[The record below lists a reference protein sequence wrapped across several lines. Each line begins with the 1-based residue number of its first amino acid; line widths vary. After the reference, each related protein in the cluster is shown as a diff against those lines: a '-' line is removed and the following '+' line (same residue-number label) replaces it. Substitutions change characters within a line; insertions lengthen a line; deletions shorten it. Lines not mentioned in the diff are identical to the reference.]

1 MGGAGDIKTK
11 DCKAAKLITSM
22 SKLER
27 LKRIATESGKLTIAA
42 IDHRGLLKKML
53 HPENPE
59 QTSENEIKTWKQTMV
74 DVLAENV
81 SGLLI
86 DPTYGRDLV
95 DTRQKC
101 GWILSMEQTGYRGGQ
116 QARITELIP
125 NWSVVKAKELGASG
139 VKLLLY
145 YDPNNTMLAKQQH
158 ALAAKVAQ
166 ECQEAKMIFLL
177 EPLSYR
183 RANEPYLVE
192 RMVDELLDLPVDIF
206 KLEYPGDQDKC
217 RRISQKLS
225 VPWVLLSAGAEYN
238 EYRQQLRVAMEAG
251 ASGMAV
257 GRALWQEFGQ
267 YGGEERAKFFRE
279 TVTARVRELTSV
291 VEGK

>member
-1 MGGAGDIKTK
+1 
-11 DCKAAKLITSM
+11 M

-27 LKRIATESGKLTIAA
+27 LKRISTESGKLTIAA

-59 QTSENEIKTWKQTMV
+59 QTSEKEIKDWKRTMV

-95 DTRQKC
+95 DTGQKC
-101 GWILSMEQTGYRGGQ
+101 GWILSLEQTGYRGGQ

-145 YDPNNTMLAKQQH
+145 YDPNNQELAKKQH
-158 ALAAKVAQ
+158 LLAAKVAQ
-166 ECQEAKMIFLL
+166 ECQDAKMIFLL

-183 RANEPYLVE
+183 PSNEPYLVE
-192 RMVDELLDLPVDIF
+192 RIVDELLDLPVDIF
-206 KLEYPGDQDKC
+206 KLEYPGDPEKC

-225 VPWVLLSAGAEYN
+225 VPWVLLSAGAEYG
-238 EYRQQLRVAMEAG
+238 EYCQQLEVAMNAG

-267 YGGEERAKFFRE
+267 YNGTARAKFFRE
-279 TVTARVRELTSV
+279 TVKERVHALTRV